1 MVLRTTWNKNLLFFF
16 NKADLKQWQ
25 RSPFK
30 VQAGCPWYLRD
41 WDTLTVSP
49 SWTSSIAG
57 DQARWYWYDFY
68 TLIFSCFYLHFRSYA
83 KIPKIIA
90 LAESWNYNLECWEI
104 DYWSIF
110 VGNSLGDSFVCF
122 CIIRSSSINKIFTL
136 LKKKKGIFVILL
148 WRSYSLGKG
157 FLVVDKITISLWVF
171 DFFFFF
177 VYSLEYFLGDQT
189 GDEKVYV

>member
-1 MVLRTTWNKNLLFFF
+1 MAKISP
-16 NKADLKQWQ
+16 LKY
-25 RSPFK
+25 RR
-30 VQAGCPWYLRD
+30 AAPWYLQD

-68 TLIFSCFYLHFRSYA
+68 SLIFSCFCLHFRSYA
-83 KIPKIIA
+83 KIPKTVA
-90 LAESWNYNLECWEI
+90 LAESWNYCLECWEI

-136 LKKKKGIFVILL
+136 LKKKRDLWNFIMEELFSRKRVFGCRQNNDKLMGFWFLFSFSFTVWNIFWATKQGTRKFVCNFSVFEI
-148 WRSYSLGKG
+148 
-157 FLVVDKITISLWVF
+157 WVF
-171 DFFFFF
+171 
-177 VYSLEYFLGDQT
+177 
-189 GDEKVYV
+189 